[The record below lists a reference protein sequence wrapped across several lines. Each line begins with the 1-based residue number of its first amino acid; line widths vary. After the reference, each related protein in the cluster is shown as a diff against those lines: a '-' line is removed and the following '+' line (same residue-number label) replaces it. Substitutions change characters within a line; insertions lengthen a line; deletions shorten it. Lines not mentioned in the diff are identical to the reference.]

1 MSGGAEAKSAVN
13 PNLIYAL
20 IVFGLIMTAC
30 AGYLQP
36 MLEDTR
42 QVTLSARDAIT
53 GLNVQIS
60 DLAARRAREEV
71 ERRNFVKLEKDGFL
85 GEQNRLNAARILE
98 QLRIRHR
105 IADLEYQ
112 IDAVETIPV
121 LRQADGAGVMLSSSE
136 ISLTLNGFLDI
147 DARDFS
153 NAVRHGMPG
162 HISLRQLEIVKLEP
176 PAQELLADIRRG
188 GGRALVRAKMVL
200 QWQVAKISDSAAGL

>member
-1 MSGGAEAKSAVN
+1 
-13 PNLIYAL
+13 
-20 IVFGLIMTAC
+20 MTAC

-42 QVTLSARDAIT
+42 QVTLSARDAIA

-153 NAVRHGMPG
+153 NAVRHSMPG
-162 HISLRQLEIVKLEP
+162 HISL
-176 PAQELLADIRRG
+176 
-188 GGRALVRAKMVL
+188 
-200 QWQVAKISDSAAGL
+200 